1 MLQAYSK
8 GVSVS
13 PNSIYPFNT
22 TFILTG
28 CVATLNGS
36 TSINLNKPG
45 IYMIE
50 FNGQASP
57 TGENGVVSVQLYNDG
72 VAMPQANSSAYA
84 TMGNPASLSFSTLI
98 KVGCLCPCESGSK
111 VLTLH
116 YEGVAG
122 TMDGNIVVTKLR

>member
-8 GVSVS
+8 GVGVS

-22 TFILTG
+22 TSILTG
-28 CVATLNGS
+28 YVATLNGS

-45 IYMIE
+45 IYMVE

-57 TGENGVVSVQLYNDG
+57 TDEDGVVSVQLYNDG
-72 VAMPQANSSAYA
+72 VPMPQTISSAYA
-84 TMGNPASLSFSTLI
+84 TMGNPNTLSFSTLV
-98 KVGCLCPCESGSK
+98 KVGCLCPSETGSK